1 MAVFAYSAAE
11 GRAAAVRGTITA
23 DSPRQARDQL
33 RSRGLVVHEIA
44 AQEPARQFHWTP
56 FKRRGRHAA
65 KVGGTIRELST
76 LLGAGI
82 PLLES
87 FDALANQH
95 KGAFR
100 ASLLMVRE
108 QVAAGSSLAEAMR
121 EQPEIFD
128 DLSVQMVTVGE
139 DSGTLDVVLNQLAD
153 FSEKYQQF
161 KDKVITSLMYPMLV
175 LGMSVIVSMFLM
187 TVVVPMLLDNLLA
200 AGQPLPWPTVILKT
214 MSDTVRT
221 HGWWL
226 AIVGIGT
233 AIAVA
238 SILRTERG
246 KLLWHRLLLRLPIFG
261 TMTRKQE
268 IARIALVV
276 STLMKSGIVFL
287 QALET
292 AAKTTKNLVIGR
304 ALLRGRDAVQAGRD
318 IGEALAPTGIFPE
331 LAIQIFTVGQ
341 QTGKLEEMLERLAE
355 NYERQVNS
363 LAGRLATALEPLLI
377 VFLSLFVGFI
387 LFATILPILEAGN
400 VL

>member
-1 MAVFAYSAAE
+1 MAVFAYKAA
-11 GRAAAVRGTITA
+11 GAVSGTITA

-33 RSRGLVVHEIA
+33 RSRGITVHDIVRQSPA
-44 AQEPARQFHWTP
+44 AQFTWWPL
-56 FKRRGRHAA
+56 KRRGRHAS
-65 KVGGTIRELST
+65 KLGDTIRELAT

-87 FDALANQH
+87 LDALANQH
-95 KGAFR
+95 RGSYR
-100 ASLLMVRE
+100 TTLLAVRE
-108 QVAAGSSLAEAMR
+108 QVAAGSGLAEAMR
-121 EQPEIFD
+121 EQRHVFD
-128 DLSVQMVTVGE
+128 DLCVQMVAVGE
-139 DSGTLDVVLNQLAD
+139 DSGTLDVVLDQLAD
-153 FSEKYQQF
+153 FSERYQQF
-161 KDKVITSLMYPMLV
+161 KDKVISSLLYPMLV
-175 LGMSVIVSMFLM
+175 LAMSVGVGMFLM

-200 AGQPLPWPTVILKT
+200 AGQPLPWPTRILKA
-214 MSDTVRT
+214 MSDTVRG

-226 AIVGIGT
+226 GLLAIGL
-233 AIAVA
+233 AALLA
-238 SILRTERG
+238 AMLRTERG
-246 KLLWHRLLLRLPIFG
+246 KLLWHRLLLRLPLFG
-261 TMTRKQE
+261 MMARKQE
-268 IARIALVV
+268 IARVALVV

-292 AAKTTKNLVIGR
+292 AAATTKNRVIGQ

-318 IGEALAPTGIFPE
+318 IGEALTATGVFPQ

-341 QTGKLEEMLERLAE
+341 QTGKLEEMLERLSA

-363 LAGRLATALEPLLI
+363 LATRLATALEPVLI